1 MKQEEVFEQDN
12 RAAQM
17 ESFLA
22 QLQDDNDDEEADL
35 QEFFAREQIP
45 AELQGWGRR
54 FFRKIMKVGKKY
66 GPGLLKAGLKHGL
79 PLIAGRR

>member
-22 QLQDDNDDEEADL
+22 QLQDDDDDEEADL
-35 QEFFAREQIP
+35 QEFFAEEQIP
-45 AELQGWGRR
+45 AQLQG
-54 FFRKIMKVGKKY
+54 FFKKAMNKVMKY
-66 GPGLLKAGLKHGL
+66 GPRTACKLL
-79 PLIAGRR
+79 PLLTGRR